1 MHCHRA
7 VRHIVLV
14 AVAWVVSCDKSTAPR
29 STVPVAS
36 VTVSP
41 AAASIALGQT
51 VQLTP
56 TPRHSQGNRLARPAL
71 PLSPRDPPPPPLQ
84 RPAPTPPLP
93 LRRAPHSLPPQG

>member
-36 VTVSP
+36 MTVSP
-41 AAASIALGQT
+41 APASIALGQT
-51 VQLTP
+51 GHLTA
-56 TPRHSQGNRLARPAL
+56 TPRDSQGNGWARRVAAWSTTDPSDATRSVSGLVPAV
-71 PLSPRDPPPPPLQ
+71 DVDGDTT
-84 RPAPTPPLP
+84 A
-93 LRRAPHSLPPQG
+93 A